1 MNPDYVF
8 EKGKM
13 NSTLDEIESL
23 VKRLRAAWNGV
34 PVQGKE
40 LQDYLEHFKSNEWS
54 SQAYERKCEAMK
66 NKEFVLVDWVE
77 HTGCFEL
84 LKNKLETLR
93 RLCH

>member
-1 MNPDYVF
+1 MNYNYVF

-13 NSTLDEIESL
+13 ESTLDEIESL

-40 LQDYLEHFKSNEWS
+40 LQDYLEHFKSNERS

-66 NKEFVLVDWVE
+66 NKEFVLVDWIE
-77 HTGCFEL
+77 HTGSLTL
-84 LKNKLETLR
+84 LKRQLAAMS
-93 RLCH
+93 

>member
-23 VKRLRAAWNGV
+23 VKRLRVAWNGV
-34 PVQGKE
+34 PLQGKE
-40 LQDYLEHFKSNEWS
+40 LQDYLEHFKANEWS

-66 NKEFVLVDWVE
+66 NKEFVLVD
-77 HTGCFEL
+77 
-84 LKNKLETLR
+84 
-93 RLCH
+93 

>member
-1 MNPDYVF
+1 MNYNYVF

-13 NSTLDEIESL
+13 ESTLDEIESL

-40 LQDYLEHFKSNEWS
+40 LQDYLEHFKSNERS

-66 NKEFVLVDWVE
+66 NKEFVLVDWIE
-77 HTGCFEL
+77 HTGCLTL
-84 LKNKLETLR
+84 LKRQLAAM
-93 RLCH
+93 C